1 MKSIKRQLET
11 ATEDLSEASR
21 AKELAV
27 RENKHL
33 QEDLTVMTSENQVI
47 FVISKQ
53 LFHYKISFYGLYMVH

>member
-1 MKSIKRQLET
+1 MKEREIKSIKRQLET
-11 ATEDLSEASR
+11 ASEDLSEASR

-47 FVISKQ
+47 FTVCKQ
-53 LFHYKISFYGLYMVH
+53 LFLY